1 MSTARPIT
9 PGLFRD
15 EPDGPRLL
23 AGRCAACSRLHFPA
37 TSTCPYCGTADAT
50 PAAIGARGT
59 LWLWTVVSTRPPG
72 YRGPVP
78 FGFGVVELADD
89 GLRVVTRL
97 TEADL
102 ASLRHGLPMR
112 LVLDTLFTDD
122 EGADVVSYAYQPE
135 HDA

>member
-1 MSTARPIT
+1 MSSRPIS
-9 PGLFRD
+9 PGLFR
-15 EPDGPRLL
+15 EEADGPRLL
-23 AGRCAACSRLHFPA
+23 AGRCVACARLHFPA
-37 TSTCPYCGTADAT
+37 SSICPYCGTADAT

-59 LWLWTVVSTRPPG
+59 LWLWTVVANRPPG

-97 TEADL
+97 TEPRL
-102 ASLRHGLPMR
+102 ASLRQGLPMR

-122 EGADVVSYAYQPE
+122 DGVAVVSYAYQPE
-135 HDA
+135 EA

>member
-1 MSTARPIT
+1 MSTARPIS

-15 EPDGPRLL
+15 EADGPRLL
-23 AGRCAACSRLHFPA
+23 AGRCVACARLHFPA
-37 TSTCPYCGTADAT
+37 SSTCPYCGTDGAT

-78 FGFGVVELADD
+78 FGFGVVELADG

-97 TEADL
+97 TAAHLD
-102 ASLRHGLPMR
+102 SLSHAMPMR

-122 EGADVVSYAYQPE
+122 DGVAVVSYAYE
-135 HDA
+135 AEGE